1 MDRHIVKESPEE
13 LHEEL
18 LYSLWQG
25 SVINDFEL
33 EAERQKYGLST
44 VHIRRKDYLTESQKQ
59 QQLAGELMNRQHL
72 SKKRG
77 RIEICANGNL
87 VKCQLPGIKPVGKRG
102 ANRGRVQGFSRKS
115 RLNMMRTVSRLDSAR
130 KPLFF
135 TLTYPDEFENNL
147 DGHEIKEVHLK
158 KFWKRLIYHS
168 LEVSAIWKLEYKER
182 KSGKHVG
189 KLYPHFH
196 LLVWGLYD
204 VDIEIIREFVRNA
217 WWEVCGELSRQHY
230 DAGTRVERLRS
241 YRGTM
246 SYIAKYMGKME
257 GNNLKVG
264 RWWGIMGRGNLP
276 LAEVIVIDFLRKE
289 DYERVIDF
297 MAYYARLPRG
307 EWKKL
312 EIFIDGR
319 EFLQVLDKIVF
330 LDA

>member
-1 MDRHIVKESPEE
+1 MS
-13 LHEEL
+13 
-18 LYSLWQG
+18 
-25 SVINDFEL
+25 
-33 EAERQKYGLST
+33 
-44 VHIRRKDYLTESQKQ
+44 
-59 QQLAGELMNRQHL
+59 
-72 SKKRG
+72 
-77 RIEICANGNL
+77 C
-87 VKCQLPGIKPVGKRG
+87 
-102 ANRGRVQGFSRKS
+102 
-115 RLNMMRTVSRLDSAR
+115 
-130 KPLFF
+130 
-135 TLTYPDEFENNL
+135 
-147 DGHEIKEVHLK
+147 
-158 KFWKRLIYHS
+158 
-168 LEVSAIWKLEYKER
+168 
-182 KSGKHVG
+182 
-189 KLYPHFH
+189 H

-204 VDIEIIREFVRNA
+204 MDIEIIREFVRNA

-264 RWWGIMGRGNLP
+264 RWWGIMGRDNLP
-276 LAEVIVIDFLRKE
+276 MAEVIVIDFLRKE

-330 LDA
+330 LDY